1 MKNEKN
7 NFDKVINRRGS
18 GSLKYDAM
26 KQVLGHDAK
35 YAMWVADMDFKTPD
49 FITKAL
55 KDRVK
60 HSVFGYDYRAPNH
73 FDSFISWFKNRHQLD
88 ICPTTVGFTPG
99 VVPAVNIAVLAY
111 TNEGDKILVQPP
123 VYFPFFNAVTDH
135 NRVLVQSKLNF
146 DGSRLQIDFDDF
158 EEQMKQGVKLFILS
172 NPHNP
177 GGNVWTVEELTKMTD
192 IALRYNV
199 IIVSDDIHCDLV
211 YKKYKYT
218 PIPTLSEEVAQ
229 QTVMFTAPSKTFN
242 VSGLSSSVYVI
253 PNEELRNKFENQIQ
267 KYHISN
273 GNIFGNVAMRE
284 AYKNGYQYVDE
295 LMDYLQKNVDF
306 VVEFMSEHTPKIKPV
321 IPESTFLIWL
331 DCRELNLSD
340 KRLNHFFLKKA
351 DMGLNTGIMFGSG
364 GEGFMRLNIGCPK
377 SHLKKA
383 LGSLKKAYNK
393 EFKK

>member
-1 MKNEKN
+1 MKNVKN
-7 NFDKVINRRGS
+7 NFDKLIYRRGS

-55 KDRVK
+55 KDRAK
-60 HSVFGYDYRAPNH
+60 HSVFGYDYRNPNH
-73 FDSFISWFKNRHQLD
+73 FDSFISWFKNRHQLE
-88 ICPTTVGFTPG
+88 ICPTTAGFTPG
-99 VVPAVNIAVLAY
+99 VVPAVNLAVLAY

-146 DGSRLQIDFDDF
+146 DGNRLQIDFDDF
-158 EEQMKQGVKLFILS
+158 EELMKQGVKLFILS

-192 IALRYNV
+192 IALKYNV
-199 IIVSDDIHCDLV
+199 IIISDDIHCDLV

-218 PIPTLSEEVAQ
+218 PILTLSEEAAQ

-242 VSGLSSSVYVI
+242 VSGLASSVYVI
-253 PNEELRNKFENQIQ
+253 PNPELRNKFENQIQ
-267 KYHISN
+267 KYHISH
-273 GNIFGNVAMRE
+273 GNIFGNVALKE
-284 AYKNGYQYVDE
+284 AYKNGYQYVDD
-295 LMDYLQKNVDF
+295 LMSYLQKNVDY
-306 VVEFMSEHTPKIKPV
+306 VVEFMSEYTPKIKPV
-321 IPESTFLIWL
+321 IPESTFLMWL

-383 LGSLKKAYNK
+383 LNSLKKAYNK